1 MLYLATLYT
10 LAKRMAHVLE
20 LPLTLHPFLAPGLVR
35 VKGKESGRHKY
46 DNVPAE
52 VALMATIIIV
62 VKMAY
67 GLDGKPR

>member
-1 MLYLATLYT
+1 M
-10 LAKRMAHVLE
+10 E
-20 LPLTLHPFLAPGLVR
+20 LPLTLHSSLAPGVRR
-35 VKGKESGRHKY
+35 VKAKDSEGHKY
-46 DNVPAE
+46 DNVPPE